1 LLAATLSPLQ
11 GGQVISQADMDRA
24 LLLLS
29 DIPGVAVNATLTPG
43 ESVGTSDLLVN
54 ARPVPAVMGNVAL
67 DNNGNRYTGRAR
79 LGGTVNVIDPLHHG
93 DILSVSG
100 LSSGSGMNYG
110 RLAYDTLV
118 SGQGTRIGGSYSALH
133 YRLGGPLS
141 SLDAHGTAQ
150 VESLWAKQ
158 PLVRSRDV
166 NLYGQIQYDQLQ
178 LRDHVDASAI
188 DTDRHLGNWTLSVA
202 GDARDGLLSGA
213 VSTWSVGLTA
223 GRVGFDNAQAQLA
236 DAASAS
242 TQGRFTKWNLN
253 LARLQSL
260 SPRDGVYLSF
270 SGQWANANLDASQKM
285 TVGGPYSVRAYDVGA
300 MSGDIGYLGTLELR
314 HDLGA
319 ASGGQWQAVA
329 FADSAH
335 VTVNKNTW
343 AAGPNSATLSGA
355 GVGLNWAGPNQWSA
369 KAYLAARIGSVPVLV
384 GSTASVRAWV
394 ELSRA
399 F

>member
-1 LLAATLSPLQ
+1 
-11 GGQVISQADMDRA
+11 
-24 LLLLS
+24 
-29 DIPGVAVNATLTPG
+29 
-43 ESVGTSDLLVN
+43 
-54 ARPVPAVMGNVAL
+54 MGNVAL